1 MGSEKKHTKKKK
13 KEMVNKRV
21 SRCSYSEGGP
31 GVEGDLLVHDKLQN
45 ICFLLIKQFT
55 AGGFNLFVEMTAPFT
70 AI

>member
-1 MGSEKKHTKKKK
+1 MD
-13 KEMVNKRV
+13 NKRKRTGKKNV
-21 SRCSYSEGGP
+21 CRCSYGEGGP

-55 AGGFNLFVEMTAPFT
+55 AGGFNLFVKMTAPFT